1 MELKVPVYEQ
11 SVATPIKATFL
22 VPGQPTILP
31 MLDLRFTDPEFP
43 PLGMP
48 LVSSCRFPKNE
59 PTGAAA
65 QYPTLRL
72 SSDFW
77 SGANIG

>member
-1 MELKVPVYEQ
+1 VELKVPVYVQ

-22 VPGQPTILP
+22 VLGQPAVLP
-31 MLDLRFTDPEFP
+31 MLDFRFTDPEFP

-48 LVSSCRFPKNE
+48 LVSISRFPKNE
-59 PTGAAA
+59 PTGAAP

-72 SSDFW
+72 NNDFCP
-77 SGANIG
+77 GANIG